1 MTGLDGWQAGHEL
14 GCAACVF
21 VTTDACDE
29 PHCQIAME
37 LALFGETL
45 TATACPRSIQEQAA

>member
-1 MTGLDGWQAGHEL
+1 MTGLSPWQAGMEL

-21 VTTDACDE
+21 VTSDAYSE
-29 PHCQIAME
+29 PRCQIAME